1 MRACDDG
8 YPSCR
13 VAESGGGWCKDTCAV
28 LQKELATELAKRD
41 KLNDA
46 YISRTNSGGRTRA
59 STTTF
64 NANKGRVQ
72 DRINFLRAE
81 LKAIAA

>member
-1 MRACDDG
+1 MRACNDG

-13 VAESGGGWCKDTCAV
+13 AAEAGKGWCKDACAA
-28 LQKELATELAKRD
+28 LQKELTTELAKRD

-81 LKAIAA
+81 LKAIPA